1 MKTYGVAIQG
11 AGNVSTEHI
20 KAYINNPH
28 TEVVAIGSRTKKGAL
43 DKVKEMELSC
53 DVYDDYDEMLKNEKV
68 DIVSICTPAE
78 RHSIETIKAAEADKH
93 ILVEKPIATNFEEL
107 RAMRDAVRAAKVK
120 TVVSFVLRW
129 NPLFDCIKALLAD
142 DALGTVFFVE
152 TDYWHGR
159 WHHTT
164 YPTRHRPGSPR
175 KPLSSFLGGG
185 CHAVDAARYFL
196 ESNITE
202 VMACNPESGKT
213 DPARSTMALVKFEDG
228 ATGKISATTQAFM
241 PYVFNIELLGD
252 KGVIRN
258 NQLASQKFP
267 GQTTFTTIPTILP
280 DSGAVSHHPFQ
291 GEIDHLVECILNNVE
306 SHCNVEDA
314 VNTHEVCFAAEMS
327 AERNGE
333 KIKLPML
340 E

>member
-20 KAYINNPH
+20 KAYVNNPH
-28 TEVVAIGSRTKKGAL
+28 TEVVAIGSRTEEGAL
-43 DKVKEMELSC
+43 DKMKEMELSC
-53 DVYDDYDEMLKNEKV
+53 EVYDDYDEMLKNKKV
-68 DIVSICTPAE
+68 DIVSICTPSE
-78 RHSIETIKAAEADKH
+78 RHSIETIKAAEAGKH
-93 ILVEKPIATNFEEL
+93 ILVEKPIATNLEEL

-152 TDYWHGR
+152 TDYWHGQ

-164 YPTRHRPGSPR
+164 YPTRHRPGTPR
-175 KPLSSFLGGG
+175 KPIGSFLGGG

-196 ESNITE
+196 ESNIIE
-202 VMACNPESGKT
+202 VMAYNPESGKS
-213 DPARSTMALVKFEDG
+213 DPARSTMALVKFENG

-258 NQLASQKFP
+258 NQLASKKLP

-291 GEIDHLVECILNNVE
+291 GEIDHFVECVLNDVE
-306 SHCNVEDA
+306 SHCNLEEA
-314 VNTHEVCFAAEMS
+314 VNTHEVCFATEMS
-327 AERNGE
+327 AERDGE
-333 KIKLPML
+333 KIKLPLL